1 MLWLE
6 HIVTLLLS
14 NSIRIKINNLTK
26 AVDMNENFNILEKAN
41 SPL

>member
-6 HIVTLLLS
+6 HIVTLLLY

-26 AVDMNENFNILEKAN
+26 AVDMNENFNILEKTN